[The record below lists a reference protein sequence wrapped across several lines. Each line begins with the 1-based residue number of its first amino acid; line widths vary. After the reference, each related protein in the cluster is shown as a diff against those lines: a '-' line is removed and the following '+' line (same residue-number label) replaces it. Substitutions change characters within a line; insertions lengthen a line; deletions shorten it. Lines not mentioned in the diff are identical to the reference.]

1 VVIGGDSMFYV
12 DENGVF
18 YPLGAKLLRDS
29 AIELIPGATDI
40 SESIPG
46 NHGDFSHGS
55 QFEPRMFSLRLAI
68 DCTPLEK
75 GMIKRRIAKE
85 LQPAIFEPQKLEF
98 AEDPGKTYYV
108 KYIGSMETEE
118 YTDGLVLTIPFKA
131 GNPFAEG
138 NEKTHV
144 GSGTI
149 CNDGDIAAPVVI
161 EIKGPISSPAV
172 TIGGKTLKYAGTLT
186 SADTLIIDTG
196 KMTVAFNG
204 YNAITSYE
212 GSFPFLQPGETEV
225 IASDR
230 ATFRWKEWWL

>member
-1 VVIGGDSMFYV
+1 MFYV

-144 GSGTI
+144 GSGTLY
-149 CNDGDIAAPVVI
+149 NDGDFETPLIIEVRGIVTDPVVTV
-161 EIKGPISSPAV
+161 GN
-172 TIGGKTLKYAGTLT
+172 KTMKYTGTL
-186 SADTLIIDTG
+186 SSVDVLRIDTG
-196 KMTVAFNG
+196 KMTVTFNN
-204 YNAITSYE
+204 YNAMDRFE
-212 GSFPFLQPGETEV
+212 GDFPMLQVGETEV
-225 IASDR
+225 VANDKV
-230 ATFRWKEWWL
+230 TFRWRDRWL